1 MKLFKKAAAFLLA
14 AALSLGSVT
23 AAFAEAPFE
32 NVDEPSQSV
41 SENSGETGETGE
53 GGQGEDR
60 EENPDPDENQDPGG
74 LDISDKE
81 YEPID
86 ITGYTRWTGKTKLA
100 ANTNYYIDSRV
111 KIAKEQT
118 FTLPKDSRLV
128 LCEGANL
135 QIYLGG
141 KLQIRG
147 NMVVEPKAKMTISG
161 TFSVLAESGF
171 ENYGTITSTKSS
183 VTNIS
188 SEFIARDKSTSIF
201 GGKINVYKNGIFI
214 NYGKT
219 TLAKGSETR
228 VTGEWQTPGGGQLF
242 IKGYFAVTISGRA
255 TQAGYLSLSGE
266 FINSGVL
273 IFEKT
278 VQYYKTKG
286 SRFAVSK
293 SSRLIDYRREFATG
307 TTNPGDK
314 DDNNKGD
321 DNSTDVGAKGI
332 DVSSWQ
338 GIIDWYAV
346 KRSGVEF
353 AMIRSSFSDDRV
365 DNTFAYNVTEAA
377 EAGVH
382 VGVYH
387 YCYATSVEEAKREA
401 RFFIETISPYKI
413 DFPVVLDFEDPSQS
427 HLGKKKLTAIAK
439 AFLDELKNAGYYAM
453 MYSYKLWL
461 TDSVDMSSLS
471 EYEVWLAEWNS
482 VPTYAGKYGMWQYSS
497 KGIVSGIDG
506 YVDLDLC
513 YKDYSK
519 IIREGGY
526 NHLDDK

>member
-23 AAFAEAPFE
+23 TAFAEAPFE
-32 NVDEPSQSV
+32 IVGIEQSV
-41 SENSGETGETGE
+41 TEGSEESGGDTGESGEETG
-53 GGQGEDR
+53 GDAQDPGES
-60 EENPDPDENQDPGG
+60 QDPGG

-86 ITGYTRWTGKTKLA
+86 VTGYTKWTGKDKPA
-100 ANTNYYIDSRV
+100 ANTNYYIDGRV
-111 KIAKEQT
+111 KIAKDQT
-118 FTLPKDSRLV
+118 VTFPEDSRLV

-147 NMVVEPKAKMTISG
+147 NMVVEPKAKMTVSG
-161 TFSVLAESGF
+161 TFSVMADSGF
-171 ENYGTITSTKSS
+171 ENYGSITSTKSS

-201 GGKINVYKNGIFI
+201 GGKINVYKNGVYI

-219 TLAKGSETR
+219 TLSKGSETR
-228 VTGEWQTPGGGQLF
+228 VTGEWQTPDGGQMF
-242 IKGYFAVTISGRA
+242 IKGYFAVTLSGRA

-266 FINSGVL
+266 LINSGVL

-286 SRFAVSK
+286 ARFAVSK
-293 SSRLIDYRREFATG
+293 SSRLIDYRRDFATG
-307 TTNPGDK
+307 TGGGDK
-314 DDNNKGD
+314 NT
-321 DNSTDVGAKGI
+321 TDSGAKGI

-346 KRSGVEF
+346 KMSGVEF
-353 AMIRSSFSDDRV
+353 AMIRSSFSDDTV
-365 DNTFAYNVTEAA
+365 DKTFEYNVTQAA

-387 YCYATSVEEAKREA
+387 YCYATSVAEAKREA
-401 RFFIETISPYKI
+401 RFFIKTISPYKI

-427 HLGKKKLTAIAK
+427 KLGKNKLTSIAK
-439 AFLDELKNAGYYAM
+439 AFLDELRDAGYYGM
-453 MYSYKLWL
+453 IYSYKLWL
-461 TDSVDMSSLS
+461 TDNVDMSSLS
-471 EYEVWLAEWNS
+471 EYDVWLAEWNS
-482 VPTYAGKYGMWQYSS
+482 VPTYDGKYGMWQYSS
-497 KGIVSGIDG
+497 KGIVSGIEG

-519 IIREGGY
+519 IIEEGGY
-526 NHLDDK
+526 NRLDDK